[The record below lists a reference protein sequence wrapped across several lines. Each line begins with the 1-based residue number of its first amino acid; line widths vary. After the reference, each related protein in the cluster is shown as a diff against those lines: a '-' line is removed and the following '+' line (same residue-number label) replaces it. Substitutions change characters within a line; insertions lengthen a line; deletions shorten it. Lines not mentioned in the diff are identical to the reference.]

1 MPVSKRGISASFGT
15 TASSVAFHVLTTE
28 NSSRAVH
35 CGTAGG
41 SLPCQ
46 TPTGKIIHDL
56 WLTENANE
64 IVIHSGDMPVAKQP
78 WYAFI
83 EQGIG

>member
-1 MPVSKRGISASFGT
+1 
-15 TASSVAFHVLTTE
+15 
-28 NSSRAVH
+28 
-35 CGTAGG
+35 
-41 SLPCQ
+41 
-46 TPTGKIIHDL
+46 
-56 WLTENANE
+56 LTENANE